1 MFERLGF
8 ITRPPPAGDQ
18 QAEAGNLNPDHSGNP
33 LKVKAS
39 NAPAITTST
48 AHQKDDIT
56 LRSVPD
62 RALYACTQRCEVI
75 VFQNIIDKD
84 STLRRI

>member
-1 MFERLGF
+1 M
-8 ITRPPPAGDQ
+8 TQPPPAGEQ

-39 NAPAITTST
+39 NVPAITTST

-56 LRSVPD
+56 SNRAPRVP
-62 RALYACTQRCEVI
+62 
-75 VFQNIIDKD
+75 
-84 STLRRI
+84 